1 MMTLEDDDNY
11 DDDDEEDEKDE
22 DVVNHCEQGLAD
34 CVWEERGD
42 RASFSSYPALIGQ
55 CANHYIIFII
65 IMIGIFAHYNHL
77 HESK

>member
-11 DDDDEEDEKDE
+11 DDDDDEEDEKDE

-42 RASFSSYPALIGQ
+42 RASFSSYPALIGH
-55 CANHYIIFII
+55 CAIKSLY
-65 IMIGIFAHYNHL
+65 HL
-77 HESK
+77 HHYHEWHICSL